1 MQTLNSSYIFVTE
14 NFAFLI
20 LRVFELF
27 TRKAC
32 KMFVYKHTKTT
43 EYVKNQL
50 TFQEKTLRENNL
62 IIFINTSHYCP
73 LAITKELV
81 QLMLQFFRYSSLSSK
96 MVAMFVNIEKC
107 KKQKPLEPSHC
118 KEAITRNP
126 FQSDTNFLTLI
137 LPYPYLV
144 RIRKSQFFFGKL
156 LTYPGRRYN
165 DTSSFQAIPAI
176 IFSNS

>member
-1 MQTLNSSYIFVTE
+1 MISFFFCQS
-14 NFAFLI
+14 FAFRLCVSI
-20 LRVFELF
+20 NLEICPFS
-27 TRKAC
+27 
-32 KMFVYKHTKTT
+32 
-43 EYVKNQL
+43 N
-50 TFQEKTLRENNL
+50 TFFFHQQHE
-62 IIFINTSHYCP
+62 NTSHYCS

-126 FQSDTNFLTLI
+126 FQSDSNFLTLI